1 LLLINLTHLKK
12 MWSYNKN
19 FLLIFLIIN
28 STSDKTYDSV
38 PFFFEIINYLT
49 ITNENTDGG
58 IQTGYLSTEI
68 FGENTNFCFCSPLC
82 SKSFKVV
89 AEIEFNNGTS

>member
-1 LLLINLTHLKK
+1 
-12 MWSYNKN
+12 MGYYNKN
-19 FLLIFLIIN
+19 FLLILLFIN
-28 STSDKTYDSV
+28 FTSNKTYDSV
-38 PFFFEIINYLT
+38 PFSFEIINYLT
-49 ITNENTDGG
+49 ITNENTDVG

-68 FGENTNFCFCSPLC
+68 SEENTNFCFCSPLC